1 MASRK
6 RRPKESA
13 PGWAWML
20 VGLSLG
26 LSVAL
31 VVYLRSG
38 GPLDPAATSRMAGQA
53 APRAQATPAAD
64 TAPEPERQSSA
75 SSAGLSAPTGESP
88 AAAGDDAD
96 SDEPALSFF
105 DDLSKSEVVIDAGE
119 FDFGTRGDAPPRVVL
134 IQAGAFRDIDDADA
148 RQARLAL
155 LGYESHIDTGIVAD
169 ELWFRVLIGPLTER
183 GDINETVQR
192 LRGAGIDTA
201 LRTVAN

>member
-1 MASRK
+1 M
-6 RRPKESA
+6 

-20 VGLSLG
+20 FGLGIG

-31 VVYLRSG
+31 VVYLRSPWVPAG
-38 GPLDPAATSRMAGQA
+38 TNQPAAQTAPLAEATSA
-53 APRAQATPAAD
+53 AEPATQPAARASD
-64 TAPEPERQSSA
+64 SPATA
-75 SSAGLSAPTGESP
+75 GGESQQI
-88 AAAGDDAD
+88 
-96 SDEPALSFF
+96 DEPAYSFF
-105 DDLSKSEVVIDAGE
+105 ADLSKSEVIVDTNE
-119 FDFGTRGDAPPRVVL
+119 FDFGPGNGPPRVVL

-183 GDINETVQR
+183 GDVNEAARRLRSAGIETV
-192 LRGAGIDTA
+192 